1 MKIAILSDI
10 HGNLPA
16 LETSSE
22 HIEKWQP
29 DLVVVAGDIVNRGPS
44 SAECLHFVMDKK
56 QTAAWHIIH
65 GNHEGYIL
73 ERHANPKEQTQ
84 FTQLSYWTY
93 QQLKSQI
100 ADISQLPLHL
110 NFVAPDASQIRITHA
125 SMRGDRDGIYP
136 EATDEDICQQIA
148 PAPAVFCT
156 AHIHRPFCRPVNG
169 TLIVNAG
176 SVGSPCDGDV
186 RASYAQ
192 VEWGNGRYQANII
205 RLDYDREQAKRDYI
219 TSGYF
224 DEVGPFGRIIY
235 EEWLTA
241 QYRVYPWFAQ
251 YWDAIKNNEIDM
263 ETAVSQFLDQTT
275 G

>member
-1 MKIAILSDI
+1 MKVAVLSDI

-16 LETSSE
+16 LETTSA

-29 DLVVVAGDIVNRGPS
+29 DLIVVAGDIVNRGPN
-44 SAECLHFVMDKK
+44 SAECLRFVMDKQ

-73 ERHANPKEQTQ
+73 ERHANPDDQQQ

-93 QQLKSQI
+93 QRLNGQI
-100 ADISQLPLHL
+100 AAISQLPPHL
-110 NFVAPDASQIRITHA
+110 SFDAPDASQICITHA

-136 EATDEDICQQIA
+136 EAADEEIRQQIT

-156 AHIHRPFCRPVNG
+156 AHIHRPFIRTIDNTLVVN
-169 TLIVNAG
+169 VG

-186 RASYAQ
+186 RSSYAQ
-192 VEWGNGRYQANII
+192 ITWHNGRWQANII
-205 RLDYDREQAKRDYI
+205 RLDYDREQAKQDYVDA
-219 TSGYF
+219 GYF
-224 DEVGPFGRIIY
+224 EEVGSFGRIIY
-235 EEWLTA
+235 AEWLTA

-251 YWDAIKNNEIDM
+251 YGDAIKNNEIDM
-263 ETAVSQFLDQTT
+263 ETAVSQYLTQVAN
-275 G
+275 